1 MKLILFLAGAIL
13 SIWVSVSVYR
23 PVQEFVVG
31 VEKVYIQSKVVKKE
45 YMQKTDTAISSI
57 SESYKEIARVFGI
70 EVAEKAAKEE
80 ILPAKKWEIDPIEK
94 LFTYDIAF
102 WLSFA
107 AGSMTMSLY
116 LNVLAII
123 AFFLKPITFFMK

>member
-1 MKLILFLAGAIL
+1 
-13 SIWVSVSVYR
+13 
-23 PVQEFVVG
+23 VQEFVVG

-80 ILPAKKWEIDPIEK
+80 ILPAKK
-94 LFTYDIAF
+94 
-102 WLSFA
+102 
-107 AGSMTMSLY
+107 
-116 LNVLAII
+116 
-123 AFFLKPITFFMK
+123 

>member
-45 YMQKTDTAISSI
+45 YMQKTDTALSSI

-80 ILPAKKWEIDPIEK
+80 ILPAKKGEIDPIEK

-102 WLSFA
+102 WLAFG
-107 AGSMTMSLY
+107 AGFFTMSLY
-116 LNVLAII
+116 LNILGII
-123 AFFLKPITFFMK
+123 AFFLKPLTFFMK